1 MCIEAS
7 PTISNNI
14 SFSGQTSVL
23 VEEGHGKKKEARH
36 RLSVFSEK
44 QQGGR

>member
-14 SFSGQTSVL
+14 SFSGRTSVL
-23 VEEGHGKKKEARH
+23 VEEGHGKKKDACH
-36 RLSVFSEK
+36 RLSVFSKE
-44 QQGGR
+44 QQSGR